1 MANSLKSQLF
11 EIYMGRKKYSPLCTY
26 INYTLKR
33 CIKNNVRLLFHAKVY
48 LSEKLNYRY
57 VFGLSVLRYLN
68 L

>member
-48 LSEKLNYRY
+48 LSEKLNYRD

>member
-11 EIYMGRKKYSPLCTY
+11 EIYMGRKKYIPQCTY

-33 CIKNNVRLLFHAKVY
+33 CIKNNVRFLFHAKVY